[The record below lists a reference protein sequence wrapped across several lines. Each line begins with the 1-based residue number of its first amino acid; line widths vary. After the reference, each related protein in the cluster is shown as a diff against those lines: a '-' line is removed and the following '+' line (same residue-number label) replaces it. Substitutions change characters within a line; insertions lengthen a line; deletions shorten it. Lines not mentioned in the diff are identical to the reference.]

1 MHTVELFEQLV
12 DTAERIGYQIRHE
25 YLGGV
30 GGGSCE
36 LVGKKWIFIDLA
48 LNSAE
53 QLDQLVEALQE
64 DPAVY
69 TISLPDEVARVVHER
84 KAA

>member
-12 DTAERIGYQIRHE
+12 QTAQRLGYQVRQE
-25 YLGGV
+25 YLGGI
-30 GGGSCE
+30 GGGQCE
-36 LVGKKWIFIDLA
+36 VAGKKSIFIDLA

-53 QLDQLVEALQE
+53 QLDQLIEALQE
-64 DPAVY
+64 DPAIY
-69 TISLPDEVARVVHER
+69 TLSLSEEVVRVVHDR

>member
-1 MHTVELFEQLV
+1 MHTVELFEELIQ
-12 DTAERIGYQIRHE
+12 TAERLGYQIRQE
-25 YLGGV
+25 YLGGI
-30 GGGSCE
+30 GGGNCE
-36 LVGKKWIFIDLA
+36 LAGKKSIFIDLA

-64 DPAVY
+64 DPAIY
-69 TISLPDEVARVVHER
+69 TLPLSDEVARVVQDR

>member
-12 DTAERIGYQIRHE
+12 GVARQLGYQVRHE

-30 GGGSCE
+30 GGGRCE
-36 LVGKKWIFIDLA
+36 VAGKRWIFVDLA
-48 LNSAE
+48 LGATE

-64 DPAVY
+64 DPAIHTV
-69 TISLPDEVARVVHER
+69 SLSDPVVKLMQR
-84 KAA
+84 AA

>member
-12 DTAERIGYQIRHE
+12 RISERLGYLVRHE

-30 GGGSCE
+30 GGGQCE
-36 LVGKKWIFIDLA
+36 VSGKKCIFIDLA
-48 LNSAE
+48 LTAAE
-53 QLDQLVEALQE
+53 QLDQIVEALQE
-64 DPAVY
+64 DPA
-69 TISLPDEVARVVHER
+69 IHSLALPDEIAQLVGDR

>member
-1 MHTVELFEQLV
+1 MHTVELFEQLIQ
-12 DTAERIGYQIRHE
+12 TATRLGYQIRQE

-36 LVGKKWIFIDLA
+36 LAGKKSIFIDLA
-48 LNSAE
+48 LNSSE

-69 TISLPDEVARVVHER
+69 TLSLSDEVARVVNDR

>member
-1 MHTVELFEQLV
+1 L
-12 DTAERIGYQIRHE
+12 A
-25 YLGGV
+25 
-30 GGGSCE
+30 
-36 LVGKKWIFIDLA
+36 GKKSIFIDLA

-69 TISLPDEVARVVHER
+69 TLSLSDEVARVVNDR

>member
-1 MHTVELFEQLV
+1 MHKVELFEQLV
-12 DTAERIGYQIRHE
+12 RTAQRLGYQVRHE

-36 LVGKKWIFIDLA
+36 LAGKKAIFIDLA

-53 QLDQLVEALQE
+53 QLDQLIEALQE
-64 DPAVY
+64 DPAIY
-69 TISLPDEVARVVHER
+69 ALSLSDEVARVVNDR
-84 KAA
+84 RAA

>member
-1 MHTVELFEQLV
+1 MHTVELFEKLVQTAQLM
-12 DTAERIGYQIRHE
+12 GYQIRHE

-30 GGGSCE
+30 GGGRCE
-36 LVGKKWIFIDLA
+36 VAGKKSIFIDLA

-64 DPAVY
+64 DPAIY
-69 TISLPDEVARVVHER
+69 TLANSNEVARMVIGR